1 MFLVDESYRIL
12 GQPSIEDF
20 SAEEKVMELV
30 EIFRKVVFHGIPDFV
45 PLPMTIKWFWKM
57 CIPQTNIKKNKI
69 PSDNKEDHQYDWLR
83 PTKAYMNCRSVGTA
97 VAKSDC
103 WQQHVLYPNVTHF

>member
-45 PLPMTIKWFWKM
+45 SFANDNQMILKDVHS
-57 CIPQTNIKKNKI
+57 
-69 PSDNKEDHQYDWLR
+69 SDKH
-83 PTKAYMNCRSVGTA
+83 
-97 VAKSDC
+97 
-103 WQQHVLYPNVTHF
+103 